1 MDQVFGH
8 DLCWSVGQVIFKHRS
23 VAPPPATHHNESP
36 KAFAATGVHFDAG
49 SWRFRHRRF
58 PGWSQETQRNL
69 RFWRLMDDLC
79 QMCGIIYLKLGFRM
93 CFDVFRTCFK
103 GIMGYWNAWDIEIVG
118 IMGRQ
123 WLHGAPWYDSWVG
136 QNHYLDN
143 IVDGFSNFHIF
154 HGLVWKLQEK
164 PISHEKS
171 NGVFEIFA
179 STKLGRPPGHG
190 QSIVLLH
197 PFTVD
202 SGKPS
207 WICRSAWSLN
217 RLSH

>member
-1 MDQVFGH
+1 MIFVDLWGRWFLNTDLWPRLQLPTIMSLPKPSRRLASTSMRAVDASDTADFQDDLRKLKGTCDFG
-8 DLCWSVGQVIFKHRS
+8 DY
-23 VAPPPATHHNESP
+23 
-36 KAFAATGVHFDAG
+36 
-49 SWRFRHRRF
+49 
-58 PGWSQETQRNL
+58 
-69 RFWRLMDDLC
+69 MDDLC

-143 IVDGFSNFHIF
+143 MVDGFSNFHIF

-164 PISHEKS
+164 QWNFMRKAMVSSRSSLQPNWGAHL
-171 NGVFEIFA
+171 VM
-179 STKLGRPPGHG
+179 
-190 QSIVLLH
+190 
-197 PFTVD
+197 
-202 SGKPS
+202 GK
-207 WICRSAWSLN
+207 A
-217 RLSH
+217 